1 MNREDYLVELDAA
14 GRDLGRRARVV
25 ADAANPLTGLRECVA
40 ENWKWWLPA
49 AAVAGFAIARVIRP
63 SGRVGGRSFPDAGG
77 AAFWVPTLIKLLP
90 SVTAQVVPLILSLR
104 SSRKN

>member
-1 MNREDYLVELDAA
+1 MNREDYLVELEAA

-25 ADAANPLTGLRECVA
+25 ADAANPLTGLRESVA

-63 SGRVGGRSFPDAGG
+63 SGRGGSPYRDSGG

>member
-1 MNREDYLVELDAA
+1 MNREDYLVELEAA

-63 SGRVGGRSFPDAGG
+63 SGRGGLPSHDSGG